1 MRGRHGGSTMSQ
13 STIFDRTLPSQK
25 RSIRPSHA
33 KPWVAFGVVVLL
45 VFAGFSSLLRPPVRG
60 ADAPLAEFSAFR
72 AKTHVLEI
80 AVEPH
85 PMGSQAL
92 RLVEEYITGQLVGMG
107 LEPEVQ
113 SVEVPD
119 YFGSPGET
127 TTVRNIMAVIP
138 GTAPT
143 KAIALVAHYDSHPN
157 TPGANDNSV
166 GVAVL
171 LEAARTSLAGD
182 RSANDLLLVFTDGE
196 EPNPRYGATALARF
210 HPSFEQIGLVVNLE
224 AIGSSGPSLLVE
236 SSRPDTGIV
245 DRYRSTAADPAAFS
259 FLTEM
264 VDLFGGVGTD
274 FDVFKEAEIP
284 GLSFA
289 YLRGSSIYHTD
300 RDVPASVSMSSVQHH
315 GDNVMAVLGAVGKSE
330 LPPTTTDA
338 DVVFFAMT
346 PFVTVG
352 YSSFVTE
359 TLAVVAAAAFGLL
372 AWWRL
377 RSKLDSVAAIG
388 RGSLVMAV
396 GSIAAAL
403 VVFLTWWI
411 VSAVRSTQGVWESYL
426 YLALLCFL
434 AAVTLSFVGG
444 ALAGRFGDFELAT
457 GIVAV
462 WVVLGALTTI
472 VLPGLSYLFIWPAL
486 GGVVALA
493 GSSSGRFRGRLWP
506 VVAAP
511 AVVLVIPALDAFF
524 QMAQPRPG
532 NPDSDLT
539 IAITLVGLLAAL
551 VVGLIVPFASRL
563 RRS

>member
-1 MRGRHGGSTMSQ
+1 
-13 STIFDRTLPSQK
+13 
-25 RSIRPSHA
+25 
-33 KPWVAFGVVVLL
+33 VVVLL
-45 VFAGFSSLLRPPVRG
+45 VVAGFSSLMRPPVRG
-60 ADAPLAEFSAFR
+60 ADAPLAEFSAVR
-72 AKTHVLEI
+72 ANTHVLEI

-92 RLVEEYITGQLVGMG
+92 RLVEAYITGQLVGMG

-127 TTVRNIMAVIP
+127 TTVRNVIALIR

-143 KAIALVAHYDSHPN
+143 ETIALVAHYDSHPN

-171 LEAARTSLAGD
+171 LEAARTTLAGD
-182 RSANDLLLVFTDGE
+182 RSTNDVVLVFTDGE
-196 EPNPRYGATALARF
+196 EPNPRYGATGLARF
-210 HPSFEQIGLVVNLE
+210 YPPFERIGLVVNLE

-236 SSRPDTGIV
+236 SSRPETGIV

-274 FDVFKEAEIP
+274 FDVFKEAAIP

-289 YLRGSSIYHTD
+289 YLRGSPIYHTG
-300 RDVPASVSMSSVQHH
+300 RDVPATVSLNSVQHH
-315 GDNVMAVLGAVGKSE
+315 GDNVMAVLGALGNSE
-330 LPPTTTDA
+330 LPPTSTDA
-338 DVVFFAMT
+338 DVVFFSLT

-352 YSSFVTE
+352 YSSFVAGA
-359 TLAVVAAAAFGLL
+359 LAFVAGAAFCLL
-372 AWWRL
+372 VWRRL

-388 RGSLVMAV
+388 RGSLVMSA

-403 VVFLTWWI
+403 VVFVAWWI
-411 VSAVRSTQGVWESYL
+411 LAAVRSTPGIWESYV
-426 YLALLCFL
+426 YLALLCVL

-444 ALAGRFGDFELAT
+444 AISGRFSDFELAT

-462 WVVLGALTTI
+462 WVVFGVSTTI
-472 VLPGLSYLFIWPAL
+472 VLPGFSYLFIWPAL

-493 GSSSGRFRGRLWP
+493 GSSSGRFGGRLWP

-511 AVVLVIPALDAFF
+511 AVVLAIPALDAFF

-539 IAITLVGLLAAL
+539 VAVALVGLLAAAVIGL
-551 VVGLIVPFASRL
+551 VVPFASRPQ
-563 RRS
+563 RT